1 MEKIFENMVS
11 EFKKEVAKDYAEE
24 RITEAAF
31 NEINFAIDNMIT
43 IYYKDL
49 GALEAMR
56 VLDGF
61 ITAYIIMK

>member
-11 EFKKEVAKDYAEE
+11 DFKKEVAKDYAEK

-31 NEINFAIDNMIT
+31 NEINFTIDNMIT

>member
-1 MEKIFENMVS
+1 MEKIFEKMVS
-11 EFKKEVAKDYAEE
+11 EFKEEVAKDYAEG
-24 RITEAAF
+24 RIEEAAF
-31 NEINFAIDNMIT
+31 DEINFSIDNMIT

-61 ITAYIIMK
+61 RTAYIIMK

>member
-11 EFKKEVAKDYAEE
+11 DFKKEVAKDYAEG
-24 RITEAAF
+24 RIEEVAF
-31 NEINFAIDNMIT
+31 DEINFSIDNMIT

-61 ITAYIIMK
+61 RTVYIIMK

>member
-31 NEINFAIDNMIT
+31 NEINFTIDNMIT
-43 IYYKDL
+43 IY
-49 GALEAMR
+49 
-56 VLDGF
+56 
-61 ITAYIIMK
+61 

>member
-31 NEINFAIDNMIT
+31 DGINFAIDSMIT
-43 IYYKDL
+43 IYYKDF

-61 ITAYIIMK
+61 RTAYIIMK

>member
-1 MEKIFENMVS
+1 MEKIFERMVS
-11 EFKKEVAKDYAEE
+11 DFKKEVAKDYAEG

-31 NEINFAIDNMIT
+31 DGINFAIDSMIT

-49 GALEAMR
+49 GTLESMR

-61 ITAYIIMK
+61 ITAYIIMR

>member
-1 MEKIFENMVS
+1 MEKIFEKLVS
-11 EFKKEVAKDYAEE
+11 EFKEEVAKDYAEG
-24 RITEAAF
+24 RIEEVAF
-31 NEINFAIDNMIT
+31 DEINFSIDNMIT

-61 ITAYIIMK
+61 RTAYIIMK

>member
-11 EFKKEVAKDYAEE
+11 DFKKEVAKDYAEE

-31 NEINFAIDNMIT
+31 NEINFTIDNMIT

>member
-1 MEKIFENMVS
+1 MEKIFEKMVS
-11 EFKKEVAKDYAEE
+11 DFKKEVAKDYAEG
-24 RITEAAF
+24 RITEGAF
-31 NEINFAIDNMIT
+31 DEINFSIDNMIT

-61 ITAYIIMK
+61 RTAYIIMK

>member
-31 NEINFAIDNMIT
+31 NEINFTIDNMIT

-49 GALEAMR
+49 GALEAMW

-61 ITAYIIMK
+61 RTAYIIMK

>member
-11 EFKKEVAKDYAEE
+11 DFKKEVAKDYAEGI
-24 RITEAAF
+24 ITEGAF
-31 NEINFAIDNMIT
+31 DEINFSIDNTIT

-61 ITAYIIMK
+61 RTAYIIMK

>member
-11 EFKKEVAKDYAEE
+11 DFKKEVAKDYAEE

-31 NEINFAIDNMIT
+31 NEINFTIDNMIT

-49 GALEAMR
+49 GA
-56 VLDGF
+56 
-61 ITAYIIMK
+61 

>member
-1 MEKIFENMVS
+1 MEKIFKNIVS
-11 EFKKEVAKDYAEE
+11 DFKKEAAKDYAEG
-24 RITEAAF
+24 RITEAVF
-31 NEINFAIDNMIT
+31 DEINFSIDNMIT

-61 ITAYIIMK
+61 RTAYIIMK

>member
-1 MEKIFENMVS
+1 MEKIFEKLVS
-11 EFKKEVAKDYAEE
+11 EFKEEVAKDYAEG
-24 RITEAAF
+24 RITESAF
-31 NEINFAIDNMIT
+31 DEINFSIDNMIT

-61 ITAYIIMK
+61 RTAYIIMK

>member
-1 MEKIFENMVS
+1 MEKIFEKLVS
-11 EFKKEVAKDYAEE
+11 EFKEEVAKDYEE
-24 RITEAAF
+24 GRIEEVAF
-31 NEINFAIDNMIT
+31 DEINFSIDNMIT

-61 ITAYIIMK
+61 RTAYIIMK

>member
-11 EFKKEVAKDYAEE
+11 DFKKEVAKDYAEG

-31 NEINFAIDNMIT
+31 NEINFTIDNMIT

>member
-1 MEKIFENMVS
+1 MEKIFENMVT
-11 EFKKEVAKDYAEE
+11 EFKKELAKDYAEGK
-24 RITEAAF
+24 ITETAF
-31 NEINFAIDNMIT
+31 NEINFTIDNMIT

-61 ITAYIIMK
+61 RTAYIIMR

>member
-1 MEKIFENMVS
+1 MEKIFENMVT
-11 EFKKEVAKDYAEE
+11 EFIKEVAKDYAEGW
-24 RITEAAF
+24 ITEGAF
-31 NEINFAIDNMIT
+31 NEINFTIDNMIT

-61 ITAYIIMK
+61 RTAYIIMR

>member
-11 EFKKEVAKDYAEE
+11 DFKREVAKDYADG
-24 RITEAAF
+24 RITEVAF
-31 NEINFAIDNMIT
+31 NEINFSIDNMIT

-61 ITAYIIMK
+61 RAAYIIMK